1 MNQQYDNTN
10 RGSLFKNDKKTE
22 EKHPDLNG
30 SINIEGVD
38 YWISGWSKV
47 SKGGQKFISLS
58 VRQKQEQT
66 RQVSKPTNKG
76 KPDSGFDSMADD
88 IPW

>member
-1 MNQQYDNTN
+1 MQQFDNTN
-10 RGSLFKNDKKTE
+10 RGSLFKNEKKTE

-30 SINIEGVD
+30 SINIEGTD

-58 VRQKQEQT
+58 VRPKQEQT
-66 RQVSKPTNKG
+66 RQVSKPTTKAKEDFG
-76 KPDSGFDSMADD
+76 DDS

>member
-1 MNQQYDNTN
+1 MSQQFDSTN
-10 RGSLFKNDKKTE
+10 RGSLFKNEKKTE
-22 EKHPDLNG
+22 EKHPDLSG
-30 SINIEGVD
+30 SININGKD

-58 VRQKQEQT
+58 VREKQEMT
-66 RQVSKPTNKG
+66 RQIDKPTTKA
-76 KPDSGFDSMADD
+76 KAADFDDP

>member
-1 MNQQYDNTN
+1 MTQQYDPTN
-10 RGSLFKNDKKTE
+10 RGSLFKNDKKSE

-30 SINIEGVD
+30 SINIEGTD

-58 VRQKQEQT
+58 VRPKQEQT
-66 RQVSKPTNKG
+66 RQSSQPTRKT
-76 KPDSGFDSMADD
+76 KADLPDDD

>member
-1 MNQQYDNTN
+1 MQQFDNTN
-10 RGSLFKNDKKTE
+10 RGSLFKNEKKTE

-30 SINIEGVD
+30 SLNVD
-38 YWISGWSKV
+38 GKEFWISGWSKV

-58 VRQKQEQT
+58 IREKQEQT
-66 RQVSKPTNKG
+66 RQISKPTTKAKAEDFGN
-76 KPDSGFDSMADD
+76 DD

>member
-1 MNQQYDNTN
+1 MQQYDNRN
-10 RGSLFKNDKKTE
+10 RGSLFKNEKKTE
-22 EKHPDLNG
+22 DKHPDLNG
-30 SINIEGVD
+30 SINIEGKD

-58 VRQKQEQT
+58 VREKQEQT
-66 RQVSKPTNKG
+66 RQISKPTTKAKEDFN
-76 KPDSGFDSMADD
+76 DD

>member
-1 MNQQYDNTN
+1 MQQFDNTN
-10 RGSLFKNDKKTE
+10 RGSLFKNEKKTE

-30 SINIEGVD
+30 SLNVD
-38 YWISGWSKV
+38 GKEFWISGWSKV

-58 VRQKQEQT
+58 IREKQEQT
-66 RQVSKPTNKG
+66 RQSSQPTRKASVKEEFG
-76 KPDSGFDSMADD
+76 DDS

>member
-1 MNQQYDNTN
+1 MQQFDNTN
-10 RGSLFKNDKKTE
+10 RGSLFKNEKKTE

-30 SINIEGVD
+30 SINIEGTD

-58 VRQKQEQT
+58 VRPKQEQT
-66 RQVSKPTNKG
+66 RQVSKPTTKAKEDFG
-76 KPDSGFDSMADD
+76 GSD